1 MQTKTKSLD
10 LSGWIALDV
19 LCTACQLDFQTAV
32 LAWTP
37 STKDTTKWT
46 QLHTATCVEMRPTT
60 EKACDG
66 TTDYAVMK
74 TKSAAKAKAECP
86 YAGATAVKSSVV
98 IMVSALF
105 VSYLKF

>member
-1 MQTKTKSLD
+1 MFCVPRAS
-10 LSGWIALDV
+10 
-19 LCTACQLDFQTAV
+19 
-32 LAWTP
+32 WTFKLLFSP
-37 STKDTTKWT
+37 GPRQRKIQQNART